1 MHGPQVER
9 LKKDSRELEYFMRKL
24 QKSGNSKKA
33 HVIQKKLEYLDNKI
47 EELVKNVE
55 NKELLGLN
63 KKDLYSHSL
72 NNFNKFFRSI
82 IGDPEELI

>member
-47 EELVKNVE
+47 EELVD
-55 NKELLGLN
+55 
-63 KKDLYSHSL
+63 DLYQYETMH
-72 NNFNKFFRSI
+72 
-82 IGDPEELI
+82 